1 MTQVPPIEVRPYRAG
16 DESALVALFHQAFG
30 RTITQDHWRW
40 KLRGQASAVD
50 NVWLAVV
57 GDQPVFQY
65 AGIPF
70 RFALSHTTVTG
81 MTSVDTMTAPPFRRR
96 GLLTQVATR
105 AYDAWRDA
113 GIAFV
118 LGLPN
123 EQWGSR
129 AAALGWQPLFPL
141 RWLVRPLRPEALLAH
156 RLKLPLLRRAG
167 MVSAAWNG
175 LSNLRLRRDPALQTQ
190 PIRCADEVFDQIWEH
205 CKADSMFSTIRD
217 RHWINW
223 RFLSSPSQS
232 YELIGVRR
240 AGHAVGYCAYRMI
253 RTAHGLSAQIADLY
267 VARADSAARD
277 TLLAALL
284 ETLHSANAESLY
296 TLALPGT
303 PHFRWLRRVGFFPR
317 HAFSVQ
323 MVPLS
328 AQLPMHLLRDPGNW
342 NLSGADF
349 DVI

>member
-1 MTQVPPIEVRPYRAG
+1 MTPALPIEVRPYRVG
-16 DESALVALFHQAFG
+16 DASGLVGLFQQAFG
-30 RTITQDHWRW
+30 RAITQDHWQW
-40 KLRGQASAVD
+40 KLRGQASPVD
-50 NVWLAVV
+50 NVWLAVA

-65 AGIPF
+65 AGIPV
-70 RFALSHTTVTG
+70 RFSLSRITVTT
-81 MTSVDTMTAPPFRRR
+81 MTSVDTMTAPQFRRR

-105 AYDAWRDA
+105 AYDAWREG

-141 RWLVRPLRPEALLAH
+141 RWMVRPLRPQALLAR
-156 RLKLPLLRRAG
+156 RLKLPWLRRAS
-167 MVSAAWNG
+167 MLSAAWNG
-175 LSNLRLRRDPALQTQ
+175 WSNRRLRRDPTLQTESMQ
-190 PIRCADEVFDQIWEH
+190 RADEAFDQIWQH
-205 CKADSMFSTIRD
+205 CKADWMFSTVRD

-223 RFLSSPSQS
+223 RFLSAPSQT
-232 YELIGVRR
+232 YEMIVARR
-240 AGHAVGYCAYRMI
+240 AGNAVGYSAHRI
-253 RTAHGLSAQIADLY
+253 VSTAQGTYGQLADLY

-277 TLLAALL
+277 TLLAVLL
-284 ETLHSANAESLY
+284 ETLHHANAESLY
-296 TLALPGT
+296 TLAVPGT
-303 PHFRWLRRVGFFPR
+303 AHYHWLRRAGFFPR

-328 AQLPMHLLRDPGNW
+328 TQLPMELLRDPCQW